1 MLLKRYAVRLSAA
14 SVSPLCEFSLR
25 FVRTIILSRLLMPN
39 DLGAAVA
46 LVTILSSSE
55 LITDVGLEKFV
66 MVNAGETRAQAVAAA
81 QQITITR
88 AVLLAIAIA
97 LFAPV
102 LADIFGASAHVGSI
116 AWLGAVPLIRSFR
129 NLRTVQIQQD
139 YRYGPEA
146 ISNVVGQIGA
156 VIVVVPAAAWFRD
169 ERAMLASLIVEAAL
183 YVMLSHLLVP
193 QERVA
198 AIDPIMRRAAL
209 SFGLPLMAN
218 GIGLMVLSQLDR
230 VIVAN
235 LFDLATLALYS
246 LALNLAIVPISP
258 LLIVVNKIGMPFL
271 GRLHADPTA
280 SNQGSL
286 IVVLGVLL
294 CAAAYATV
302 VGLSLDKLVPLL
314 YGIQYKVTPAFCAL
328 ATIVAF
334 LRICRGAPNLIL
346 LTYSRTGRLTAGNMI
361 AGVGPFIGLLL
372 ASSTRRVEAALL
384 GLLIGDLA
392 SLITLFSLARRHLL
406 MGTVFAHAG
415 LLALPVGLAALGPL
429 IVGGDGLGPRALMLA
444 VGGFVIG
451 LDTLVVYR
459 RVVAGFVNKGRS
471 VSSRQGPDGIAV
483 ANADT
488 LERRR

>member
-1 MLLKRYAVRLSAA
+1 
-14 SVSPLCEFSLR
+14 
-25 FVRTIILSRLLMPN
+25 
-39 DLGAAVA
+39 
-46 LVTILSSSE
+46 
-55 LITDVGLEKFV
+55 
-66 MVNAGETRAQAVAAA
+66 
-81 QQITITR
+81 
-88 AVLLAIAIA
+88 
-97 LFAPV
+97 
-102 LADIFGASAHVGSI
+102 
-116 AWLGAVPLIRSFR
+116 
-129 NLRTVQIQQD
+129 
-139 YRYGPEA
+139 
-146 ISNVVGQIGA
+146 
-156 VIVVVPAAAWFRD
+156 
-169 ERAMLASLIVEAAL
+169 
-183 YVMLSHLLVP
+183 MLSHLLVP

-346 LTYSRTGRLTAGNMI
+346 LTHSRTGRLTAGNMI

-406 MGTVFAHAG
+406 MGTAFAHAG

-429 IVGGDGLGPRALMLA
+429 VVGGDGLGPRALMLA